1 MMSRATGNWQLAT
14 LIVLFAATATAAPAP
29 PSTCG
34 RTDAYSL
41 ALCAYQHRDFVQ
53 SEARFTEL
61 ADANLDDPRT
71 VRALYFLARTEM
83 KLGKYEEASTHFI
96 RIYALDQPFYHAWNC
111 DFLLGECRKAV
122 GK

>member
-1 MMSRATGNWQLAT
+1 MLTAVILA
-14 LIVLFAATATAAPAP
+14 LLAAAP

-41 ALCAYQHRDFVQ
+41 ALCSYQHRDFVQ

-71 VRALYFLARTEM
+71 VRALYFLGRTEM

-111 DFLLGECRKAV
+111 DFLLGECRKAS
-122 GK
+122 GKG

>member
-1 MMSRATGNWQLAT
+1 MILNGLILA
-14 LIVLFAATATAAPAP
+14 LLAALP

-53 SEARFTEL
+53 AEARFGEL
-61 ADANLDDPRT
+61 VEANLEEPRT
-71 VRALYFLARTEM
+71 VRALYFLGRTEM

-96 RIYALDQPFYHAWNC
+96 RIYALDKPFYHAWNC
-111 DFLLGECRKAV
+111 DFLLGECRKAS
-122 GK
+122 GKG